1 MAILSALK
9 TMADRMIAQ
18 EGQSCTVCFVEQN
31 EDDYD
36 PTVGD
41 ATPTVTAVASKMI
54 ALDFALVSN
63 GLRTY
68 NNQLVEMEDKEC
80 YLSHAA
86 GFPRVPSPAG
96 DYIVDAQGNK
106 WRIAV
111 VKQNNPTGVPS
122 AEIMYKLLCKK

>member
-18 EGQSCTVCFVEQN
+18 EGQSVTVYFVTKNDE
-31 EDDYD
+31 DYD

-41 ATPTVTAVASKMI
+41 TTPTITSVASNAI
-54 ALDFALVSN
+54 FLDFALVSN
-63 GLRTY
+63 GAMTKAGT
-68 NNQLVEMEDKEC
+68 LVEASDREV

-86 GFPRVPSPAG
+86 TFPRAPAPTG
-96 DYIVDAQGNK
+96 DYIIDSQGDK

-111 VKQNNPTGVPS
+111 VKTNNPTGVPS